1 MSGQENHDGGR
12 ISTPSAS
19 ERKAPHS
26 SDYAF
31 YPKFDPNDVTP
42 RPPAPISGAAITTM
56 PPEFNP
62 YVSPSPVPKKVA
74 TIGGRCEPL
83 RRSVSS
89 RREGR
94 SCMGFHC
101 PGILRQVYSWNH
113 RKIFK
118 QTFECLPDEQLRKTY
133 ACYLSTFAGHVMGVM
148 YLSTQK
154 LAFCS
159 DSPLSYKEGDQTK
172 WSHYKVR

>member
-113 RKIFK
+113 RIDRFC
-118 QTFECLPDEQLRKTY
+118 CLNCAY
-133 ACYLSTFAGHVMGVM
+133 NHISTCGRWV
-148 YLSTQK
+148 
-154 LAFCS
+154 
-159 DSPLSYKEGDQTK
+159 
-172 WSHYKVR
+172 